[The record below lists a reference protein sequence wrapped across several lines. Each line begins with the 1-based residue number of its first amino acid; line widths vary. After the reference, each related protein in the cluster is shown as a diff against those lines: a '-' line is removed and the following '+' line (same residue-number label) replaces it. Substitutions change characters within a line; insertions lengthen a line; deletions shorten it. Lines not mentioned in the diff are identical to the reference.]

1 MAEGK
6 KQEIAMQPGSSR
18 ERKQR
23 IANRTCRG
31 QNEGDQ
37 RTQGGDPDRSEE
49 KTQKQRVPETEL
61 TRGL

>member
-1 MAEGK
+1 
-6 KQEIAMQPGSSR
+6 MQPGSGR

-23 IANRTCRG
+23 TANRTCRG
-31 QNEGDQ
+31 QNGGGQ
-37 RTQGGDPDRSEE
+37 RTQAGDPDRSEE